1 MRQGAGGSAQGAQ
14 GGGERAEVG
23 GEGEARCIHI
33 PPRPDSNMKPNKK
46 TALRFG
52 SKARNDQFSATAYVL
67 QDQYIAI

>member
-1 MRQGAGGSAQGAQ
+1 
-14 GGGERAEVG
+14 VG